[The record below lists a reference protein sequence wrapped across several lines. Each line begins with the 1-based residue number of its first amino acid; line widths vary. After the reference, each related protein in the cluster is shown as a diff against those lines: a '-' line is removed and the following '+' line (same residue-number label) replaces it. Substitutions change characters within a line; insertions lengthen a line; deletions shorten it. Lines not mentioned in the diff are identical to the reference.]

1 MRKRSL
7 STTDPHENLTQ
18 EALQLGPQERVELVK
33 LLIDSLDPTTEQDV
47 EVAWLREV
55 ERRTAALDAGS
66 AETIPWEAVRARLRF
81 APP

>member
-7 STTDPHENLTQ
+7 SMTDSHENLTQ
-18 EALQLGPQERVELVK
+18 EALRLGQQERVELVK

-66 AETIPWEAVRARLRF
+66 AETIPWEAVRARLRS
-81 APP
+81 APA